1 MSQVGCRRLLLLLGL
16 LHRELLLLP
25 AAAELLLGLL
35 PGKLLT
41 IAKLRAKLLKLS
53 GEVQAV
59 AVNLLLLGGKLLR
72 LLYRE
77 LLLLCRELLLLCREL
92 LLRCWELLLLLRHRL
107 PAPGIKSRPSGVA
120 MFAPVDGGWR
130 TGEETFLLD
139 R

>member
-1 MSQVGCRRLLLLLGL
+1 VSQVGCRRLLLLLGL
-16 LHRELLLLP
+16 LYRELLLLP

-59 AVNLLLLGGKLLR
+59 AVKLLLLGGKLLR
-72 LLYRE
+72 LLYM
-77 LLLLCRELLLLCREL
+77 ELLLLCREL

-107 PAPGIKSRPSGVA
+107 PAPGIKSRPSGVG
-120 MFAPVDGGWR
+120 MFAPVDCSWR
-130 TGEETFLLD
+130 TGEEIFLLD

>member
-1 MSQVGCRRLLLLLGL
+1 MSQIGCRRLLLLLGL

-25 AAAELLLGLL
+25 AAELLLGLL

-53 GEVQAV
+53 GEVQTV
-59 AVNLLLLGGKLLR
+59 AVKLLLLGGKLLR
-72 LLYRE
+72 LLY
-77 LLLLCRELLLLCREL
+77 RELLLLCREL

-120 MFAPVDGGWR
+120 MFAPVDGGRR